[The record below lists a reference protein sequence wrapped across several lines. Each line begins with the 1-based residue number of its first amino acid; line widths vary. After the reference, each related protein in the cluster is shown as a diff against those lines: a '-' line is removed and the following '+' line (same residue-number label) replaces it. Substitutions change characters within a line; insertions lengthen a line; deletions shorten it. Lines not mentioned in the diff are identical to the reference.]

1 MVWLTYTIV
10 YAGAIL
16 FFLGCVRRILQY
28 SRAPIHLRWE
38 LYPVP
43 HEDPARVAHG
53 GSYFEEPDWWE
64 HPRRFNMGGELEFM
78 VPEMLFLK
86 GLWEFNRKLWT
97 RSFPFHFGLYLM
109 IGSST
114 VLGAAALVSIWHPVW
129 LAGWI
134 GLASHAFYRYTGLA
148 GSILALF
155 GSVSLLIRRL
165 TDDDLKN
172 YTAPA
177 DVFNLLSFGLT
188 LSLLLV
194 GYFTSGPH
202 FPGMLAMTRGLLT
215 FRPVSSVPPL
225 LAVGVILLAALT
237 AYVPYT
243 HMAHFIAKYFTYHSV
258 RWDDALKPHGGKLE
272 RKMAEYLTYRP
283 TWSAPHIGADGEKT
297 WAEIAQASPFP
308 EKPK

>member
-1 MVWLTYTIV
+1 MVWLIYAIV

-16 FFLGCVRRILQY
+16 FILGCVRRILQY

-53 GSYFEEPDWWE
+53 GSYFEEPDWWQ
-64 HPRRFNMGGELEFM
+64 HPRRFNLGGELGFM

-86 GLWEFNRKLWT
+86 GLREFNRKLWR

-109 IGSST
+109 IGSSV
-114 VLGAAALVSIWHPVW
+114 VLGATALASLWHPVW
-129 LAGWI
+129 LAGGI
-134 GLASHAFYRYTGLA
+134 GLASHGFYKYAGLA
-148 GSILALF
+148 GSILALV

-177 DVFNLLSFGLT
+177 DVFNLLFFSLT
-188 LSLLLV
+188 LGLMLV
-194 GYFTSGPH
+194 GYSTGSAGFRGV
-202 FPGMLAMTRGLLT
+202 LAMTRGLLS
-215 FRPVSSVPPL
+215 FHAVASVPPV
-225 LAVGVILLAALT
+225 LATGVVLLAALT

-258 RWDDALKPHGGKLE
+258 RWDDSPKRPGRKLE

-283 TWSAPHIGADGEKT
+283 TWSAPHIGADGRKT
-297 WAEIAQASPFP
+297 WADVAQASPFP
-308 EKPK
+308 EKSK